1 MQVSLI
7 DIGTSR
13 GIRIPASIL
22 KEFDDSIAFELK
34 VENHKI
40 ILDAVNNPRSGW
52 EDKFKNSQNDLL
64 IEDTLDTKDWD
75 EL

>member
-13 GIRIPASIL
+13 GIRIPASVL
-22 KEFDDSIAFELK
+22 KEFDSSVSFELK
-34 VENHKI
+34 VVDHKI
-40 ILDAVNNPRSGW
+40 VLDAVNNPRNGW
-52 EDKFKNSQNDLL
+52 DEKFNNSQNDLL
-64 IEDTLDTKDWD
+64 IDDVLDIKDWN